1 MYMWVSGWVSV
12 FVRMRA
18 QQMKVKFSLFS
29 FICAG
34 DSKLVLIFF
43 IILKLKGKYV
53 SLIWHWF
60 LTGTNLNQTQYW
72 NFQFYIKSSHLT
84 PPPPELWYC
93 LSWYLVER
101 GILKSW
107 HRVLLSFIKYYT
119 QMFVDLCII
128 EQHARIVS
136 LTM

>member
-1 MYMWVSGWVSV
+1 MWV
-12 FVRMRA
+12 
-18 QQMKVKFSLFS
+18 LFGIDFWLEQIWIKHNIEIS
-29 FICAG
+29 SST
-34 DSKLVLIFF
+34 SKVLIW
-43 IILKLKGKYV
+43 L
-53 SLIWHWF
+53 
-60 LTGTNLNQTQYW
+60 
-72 NFQFYIKSSHLT
+72 
-84 PPPPELWYC
+84 PPPELWYC